1 MASLGHLF
9 VYLLLNFIAF
19 PEFSRYLHS
28 HLDTP
33 INEFSMDQDI
43 QGVMK
48 DRWVKGQAFSSA
60 SYKEQP
66 GLDPETR

>member
-1 MASLGHLF
+1 
-9 VYLLLNFIAF
+9 
-19 PEFSRYLHS
+19 
-28 HLDTP
+28 
-33 INEFSMDQDI
+33 MDQDI